1 MLLSFKLNCQIRSFI
16 EEDYTDY
23 LWSWTLI
30 MNKLG
35 IILII
40 LFVIFVFFP
49 TMSYWINQWSF

>member
-1 MLLSFKLNCQIRSFI
+1 MLGVEYN
-16 EEDYTDY
+16 
-23 LWSWTLI
+23 
-30 MNKLG
+30 